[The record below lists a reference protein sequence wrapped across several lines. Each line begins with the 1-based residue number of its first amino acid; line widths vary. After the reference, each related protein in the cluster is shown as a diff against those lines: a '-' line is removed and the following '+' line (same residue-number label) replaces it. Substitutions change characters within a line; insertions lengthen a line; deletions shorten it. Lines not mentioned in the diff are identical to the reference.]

1 MSANISTNISANILE
16 RPHLIRAQLYALLG
30 AGPTTDRLDA
40 LHLEAQRML
49 GAAHEAT
56 LTVEYHLCD
65 RREPTLPAE
74 DALAI
79 AADLWDRVR
88 VALPS
93 NHPTHRAITS
103 HLVGCLI
110 RRGRPG
116 DLNLAVAHR
125 CDQLQR
131 YGHGPGADGLGTAYL
146 QLAAVLV
153 ERARFGWLDPEV
165 TPAAAND
172 AEIAGELIRSE
183 VNRRSR
189 THGPGHPYTWQAH
202 AVRCE
207 LLLTRAHDAAGG
219 WATEALALADAVI
232 GYEWERARGHTVGAL
247 HAQLWRAEALLL
259 LGRDREAEG
268 EARLASFLASRY
280 PDPNVS
286 HALLILA
293 RALAG
298 HNRRAAKAAADLGLN
313 ARLRWSAPDG
323 YHVAEARLLVE
334 RLRRADGHVVHAI
347 GAPVPSARRCR
358 TSARRG

>member
-1 MSANISTNISANILE
+1 MSANIQE
-16 RPHLIRAQLYALLG
+16 RPHLIRAQLHALLG
-30 AGPTTDRLDA
+30 AEPTTDRLDA
-40 LHLEAQRML
+40 LHLEAQRMV

-65 RREPTLPAE
+65 QREPTLPAE

-116 DLNLAVAHR
+116 DLNLAVACR

-131 YGHGPGADGLGTAYL
+131 HGHGPGADGLGTAYL
-146 QLAAVLV
+146 HLAAVLV

-172 AEIAGELIRSE
+172 AEAAGELIRFE

-189 THGPGHPYTWQAH
+189 THGPSHPYTWQAR
-202 AVRCE
+202 ALRCE
-207 LLLTRAHDAAGG
+207 FLLTLAHDGTSG
-219 WATEALALADAVI
+219 WATEALALADALI
-232 GYEWERARGHTVGAL
+232 GYEWECARRHTVGAL

-286 HALLILA
+286 DALLVLAGALA
-293 RALAG
+293 RR
-298 HNRRAAKAAADLGLN
+298 NRRAAKAAADLALN
-313 ARLRWSAPDG
+313 ARLRWSAADG
-323 YHVAEARLLVE
+323 YHVAEVQLLVD
-334 RLRRADGHVVHAI
+334 RLRRVDGHVVREI